1 MEKKLYEWQEKCLER
16 WFGNH
21 GRGMVQAATGAGKT
35 MLALEAV
42 KRLDEKLSG
51 KLLVKIVVPNA
62 GLMYQWERSLRESLE
77 GWNREESAAGVRS
90 GKEGAQEE
98 LRGQIGLKGGGQK
111 SASDRKY
118 MIYVINSARYELA
131 RQILAELR
139 EGKAVFLI
147 ADECHHYGST
157 QNRLIF
163 EFFPYIREYEKN
175 YFSMGLSAT
184 LPVGEE
190 KSYLESVLGRKIYNY
205 GIAEA
210 SWGQTVCPYDIYH
223 ISVGF
228 RAEERD
234 EYKKMSESLT
244 RLYSKLLHI
253 CPSLR
258 GISQKERFEILGRLC
273 GSRERRVSELASGYM
288 VLTYKRKR
296 LVCLAAERLACV
308 CDLVGRLEV
317 REKIII
323 FGERISQADQLYRIL
338 TEKYPGRVG
347 RYHSKMG
354 QQANKNTLGRFG
366 RGELRILISCK
377 AIDEG
382 VNVPDASIGIILSGT
397 SKQRQRIQRL
407 GRIIRQAEG
416 KKRASLYYL
425 HVEESVEDICFLPNV
440 EQSRVFELVYRERE
454 GGFQNPPY
462 DEAAQELLW
471 SIQKKGADGKLIEEA
486 KRCIKRGAVRPD
498 WRREVEWLT
507 EMSEKADD
515 VRERNYWLCMK
526 WLADSVRQGILRS
539 TP

>member
-1 MEKKLYEWQEKCLER
+1 MFMEKKLYEWQEKCLER

-51 KLLVKIVVPNA
+51 KLLVRIVTPNA
-62 GLMYQWERSLRESLE
+62 GMMYQWERNLQEYLES
-77 GWNREESAAGVRS
+77 RVCEESTVGAQS
-90 GKEGAQEE
+90 GKGRKPEE

-111 SASDRKY
+111 SAPDRKY

-131 RQILAELR
+131 RQILMEIR

-163 EFFPYIREYEKN
+163 EFFPYIREHEKN

-190 KSYLESVLGRKIYNY
+190 KAYLESVLGREIYNY

-210 SWGQTVCPYDIYH
+210 SREQTVCPYDIYH
-223 ISVGF
+223 IDVEF

-234 EYKKMSESLT
+234 EYEKISESMMQ
-244 RLYSKLLHI
+244 LYNKLLHI

-258 GISQKERFEILGRLC
+258 GRGQKERFEILGRLC
-273 GSRERRVSELASGYM
+273 DSRERRASELASRYM
-288 VLTYKRKR
+288 MLTYKRKR

-308 CDLVGRLEV
+308 CDLVGRLGI

-323 FGERISQADQLYRIL
+323 FGESISQADQLYWIL
-338 TEKYPGRVG
+338 AGKYPGRVS

-354 QQANKNTLGRFG
+354 RQANKNALEGFG
-366 RGELRILISCK
+366 RGEIRILISCR
-377 AIDEG
+377 AVDEG

-407 GRIIRQAEG
+407 GRIIRRAEG
-416 KKRASLYYL
+416 KKKASLYYV
-425 HVEESVEDICFLPNV
+425 HVCESAEDTCFLPNV
-440 EQSRVFELVYRERE
+440 EQISVFELVYREQE

-462 DEAAQELLW
+462 DETAQELLRNM
-471 SIQKKGADGKLIEEA
+471 QEKGTDGKLVEEA
-486 KRCIKRGAVRPD
+486 KRCIKMGIVRPD
-498 WRREVEWLT
+498 WKENIKWL
-507 EMSEKADD
+507 EQKLEEEDD

-526 WLADSVRQGILRS
+526 WMAEIYKNMIKK
-539 TP
+539 